1 MAKWDI
7 LKSAITAI
15 IKTNGN
21 QEITGQLLQNVL
33 NNIVSSVGE
42 NATFAG
48 IATTTTNPG
57 SPDGPVFYLAT
68 TSGVY
73 SNFGGVEVIEGEA
86 VIFEWDNG
94 TWSKK
99 TVGLATDEKL
109 SQLSTKLESKV
120 NIAFREVLSLC
131 SFKEDL
137 EVIDMAD
144 KKVGVLLTAGGEE
157 TVFSGG
163 SASPFIEIDNR
174 YDYFFMPQIQVNAYF
189 SQVAFYDKDKN
200 LIFSLVGIDDIP
212 NTSYKKD
219 IFRLSIP
226 TAVKYMRVVGNTASI
241 SVYKKLKSTSFEDM
255 SVIKQHFAPAGG
267 INFFDKRRITTNLY
281 INPNKG
287 SIIAGVSGYFVSDYI
302 YIKDLPAISFIGTY
316 LLYDEHK
323 NIVRYGGQETTLQ
336 NVTLSSDE
344 IFIRFCTKLANI
356 NSLMMVAGNMPNTYI
371 PYSNSDIYASY
382 DVNINIFEQLDFP
395 LKSELQLVPT
405 TFKDGVFGG
414 NLNSGYSTSDYI
426 EIVPNKFNL
435 YNHYFLF
442 EQTSGGVP
450 KVIFYDKDKNIISS
464 FNWNTFFNPVVNKIL
479 KIKYPKGCQYV
490 RYARYNSSK
499 YDGIYSCAAN
509 NLEDILNK
517 NAAHVFS
524 ETNDIVWVGT
534 SITEGSTYPK
544 QASAVCGYNCINN
557 SLGSQSLAIRNGNSL
572 CMMYTEEEFKTLF
585 SSSIGNTLTQH
596 NFNGRLDKTFERSV
610 LPYVRGESIT
620 ITDGTTNASGG
631 IINPSNIKISA
642 LVIDHNYNDY
652 RNIADLLANEDKIDW
667 ESRDRTNFVGAL
679 NYLLDK
685 VREINPTIKI
695 VLAGYFQNSW
705 LVGGIADVCKMQS
718 LCAEKLNLEII
729 ETWKYSQINNKII
742 KGTSSYM
749 ANFNKKYGTSYNVP
763 TDSEGNISAQYI
775 YLPDGIHPYSD
786 LTGNCNARLNAI
798 YTKFLKNII

>member
-1 MAKWDI
+1 MANWDI
-7 LKSAITAI
+7 LKSAIAAI

-33 NNIVSSVGE
+33 NSIISSVGE

-68 TSGVY
+68 EAGVY
-73 SNFGGVEVIEGEA
+73 ANFDGIELKSGEA
-86 VIFEWDNG
+86 VILQWNNG
-94 TWSKK
+94 AWAKNVSGFITEER
-99 TVGLATDEKL
+99 LAEEVSAINMKF
-109 SQLSTKLESKV
+109 K
-120 NIAFREVLSLC
+120 EVLPLC

-137 EVIDMAD
+137 EVIDTAD
-144 KKVGVLLTAGGEE
+144 KKVGILLTAGGGE

-163 SASPFIEIDNR
+163 SASSFIEIDNR
-174 YDYFFMPQIQVNAYF
+174 YDYFFMPQIQVNTHF

-200 LIFSLVGIDDIP
+200 LIFSLIGIDDIP

-226 TAVKYMRVVGNTASI
+226 TVVKYMRVIGNTTEI
-241 SVYKKLKSTSFEDM
+241 SVYRKLKSYSFEDAWLL
-255 SVIKQHFAPAGG
+255 KQYFAPAGG
-267 INFFDKRRITTNLY
+267 INFFDKRRITTNSY

-287 SIIAGVSGYFVSDYI
+287 SIIAGVNGYFVSDYI

-371 PYSNSDIYASY
+371 PYSNSDIYTSY
-382 DVNINIFEQLDFP
+382 DVNINMIEQLDFP
-395 LKSELQLVPT
+395 IKSELQLVPT
-405 TFKDGVFGG
+405 TFEDGIFGG

-426 EIVPNKFNL
+426 EIVPNRSNL

-450 KVIFYDKDKNIISS
+450 KVRFYDKDKNIIASL
-464 FNWNTFFNPVVNKIL
+464 NWNAFFNPVVNKIL

-509 NLEDILNK
+509 NLEDILTK
-517 NAAHVFS
+517 NVAHVFS
-524 ETNDIVWVGT
+524 ETNNIVWVGT
-534 SITEGSTYPK
+534 SIPEGSTYPK
-544 QASAVCGYNCINN
+544 QASAACGYNCINN
-557 SLGSQSLAIRNGNSL
+557 SLGSQSLAIRNGDSL
-572 CMMYTEEEFKTLF
+572 CMMYTEEEFKTFF
-585 SSSIGNTLTQH
+585 SSSIGNTLTQL
-596 NFNGRLDKTFERSV
+596 NFNRRLDKTFERSV
-610 LPYVRGESIT
+610 LPYVRGKSIT
-620 ITDGTTNASGG
+620 ITDGTTSASGG

-667 ESRDRTNFVGAL
+667 ESRDRANFVGAL
-679 NYLLDK
+679 NYLIDR

-705 LVGGIADVCKMQS
+705 LVGGVADVCKMQS

-775 YLPDGIHPYSD
+775 YLPDGIHPHSD